1 MHQSICAR
9 VRSAPASLP
18 VLKSVGTGE
27 ERGAIAPPNFG
38 RNRSKCAQ
46 SRRNQIGRKEAEQ
59 AREERGAIV
68 SPDFGRN
75 RSKCAQGSRNYGGK
89 RGNCPPKFWQESQQM
104 CSRPLELVRKGGQ
117 LRPQILKGIAANVL
131 KAVGTRQ
138 GGKRQNQ
145 GGKGG
150 NCVPR
155 FWQESQQMF
164 SRSSELWRKEGQL
177 PSQLLARIAANVLKA
192 VGTSEE
198 RGTIAS
204 PNFERNCSKCAQGR
218 WNQGEKECNCT
229 PKFWK
234 ELQQMCSGPLELG
247 RKGGQLL
254 PIILAG
260 IAAHMLKA
268 VETGKEKGAIAPL
281 DFGRN
286 RSKTFSFQR
295 LQITKGHFILKC
307 PFGVIVLTKK
317 QTKFLPQP
325 LKRG

>member
-1 MHQSICAR
+1 MC
-9 VRSAPASLP
+9 
-18 VLKSVGTGE
+18 
-27 ERGAIAPPNFG
+27 
-38 RNRSKCAQ
+38 SKP
-46 SRRNQIGRKEAEQ
+46 SELD
-59 AREERGAIV
+59 REERGGI
-68 SPDFGRN
+68 G
-75 RSKCAQGSRNYGGK
+75 QGGK
-89 RGNCPPKFWQESQQM
+89 EGNCVPRFWQESQQM
-104 CSRPLELVRKGGQ
+104 CSRQSELWRKEGQ
-117 LRPQILKGIAANVL
+117 LPSQILARIAANVL
-131 KAVGTRQ
+131 KAIGTSEEREAIAHPNFERNCSKCAQSCWNQVGRKEAEL
-138 GGKRQNQ
+138 GRKG
-145 GGKGG
+145 GG

-164 SRSSELWRKEGQL
+164 SRSSELGRKEGQL

-268 VETGKEKGAIAPL
+268 VETGEEKGAIAPL